1 MVKKIER
8 VRNSGYASIDK
19 DVDSIKYKLRLLE
32 MDDLSSKIF
41 TDENDYDYLA
51 VEKLLT
57 FADIPT
63 YAKYS
68 YMSSSKEKKGAYTEE
83 RIKDRVNKNIL
94 FYNTIDEMVS
104 FEKKRKKEKRFFCQ
118 TKQGNIHLP
127 KEFYTFLDKGE
138 PYTYPYVRGQP
149 RFIFDNDNY
158 DIFLV
163 RKALDEYFDF
173 NKTNEC
179 IKKLRNK
186 ENFARDWKN
195 LEPND
200 YQKIDLSTGG
210 HGIGSESDTVFHKLR
225 GNVYARD
232 KLLIVSRKRKDNT
245 GKYEV
250 YIMFFRNPKFFQIL
264 GIGVKA
270 YSKLLFRDDLD
281 ASKEESRSG
290 QTKWRD
296 MLAEL
301 EISGKDSD
309 IVKCP
314 ITGMEVIYPKEAT
327 ILRASHIKE
336 YAKCR
341 DEFGKVNVDEAYDV
355 NNGLLV
361 TADADALFDKHM
373 ITINPENGDIVY
385 SKLISTDLKKQLDF
399 NAKVDKSLLIASRLP
414 YLQYHYD
421 VFNNLESKRSISSTY
436 NT

>member
-1 MVKKIER
+1 MAKKVER
-8 VRNSGYASIDK
+8 VRNSGYTSIDR
-19 DVDSIKYKLRLLE
+19 DVESIKYKLRLLE

-41 TDENDYDYLA
+41 VDEKNYEYLA

-57 FADIPT
+57 FADIPN
-63 YAKYS
+63 YAKYT
-68 YMSSSKEKKGAYTEE
+68 YDSSDKEKKDAYKEE
-83 RIKDRVNKNIL
+83 SIKARVNKNIL
-94 FYNTIDEMVS
+94 FYNTIDNMVS
-104 FEKKRKKEKRFFCQ
+104 FEKKKKKDKRFFCQ

-127 KEFYTFLDKGE
+127 KEFYTFLGKNE
-138 PYTYPYVRGQP
+138 PDTYPYVKGQP
-149 RFIFDNDNY
+149 RFIFDDTNY

-179 IKKLRNK
+179 IKKLRNQ
-186 ENFARDWKN
+186 ENFALDWKN
-195 LEPND
+195 PELDD

-210 HGIGSESDTVFHKLR
+210 HGIGSESDVVFHKLR

-232 KLLIVSRKRKDNT
+232 KLLIVSRKRKDST

-270 YSKLLFRDDLD
+270 YSKLLFSDDLD

-290 QTKWRD
+290 QAKWRD

-301 EISGKDSD
+301 DISGKDSD

-314 ITGMEVIYPKEAT
+314 ITGTEVIYPKEAT

-336 YAKCR
+336 YAKCK
-341 DEFGKVNVDEAYDV
+341 DELGKVKVDEAYDV

-373 ITINPENGDIVY
+373 ITINPNNGDIIF
-385 SKLISTDLKKQLDF
+385 SKLISKELRKQLDF
-399 NAKVDKSLLIASRLP
+399 NSKVDESLLTASRLP
-414 YLQYHYD
+414 YLQYHFD
-421 VFNNLESKRSISSTY
+421 VFNNLESKRSL
-436 NT
+436 